1 MLLIHGSFCWTRAFN
16 EEDNN
21 LCFEN
26 CASTFFK
33 KVYEFVNAQVN
44 PCVRP
49 RIGVAS
55 RRVLGHERYFAAHFV
70 LQNIAPPAECAGRQH
85 RFGAC
90 KYVLQAQFSNMFWE
104 LMQIWWLGFAEPLYE
119 EAGAKAPASLNFLLD

>member
-1 MLLIHGSFCWTRAFN
+1 MLLIRGSFCWTRAFN

-26 CASTFFK
+26 CASTFLK
-33 KVYEFVNAQVN
+33 KVYEFVNAQVDAY
-44 PCVRP
+44 VRS

-55 RRVLGHERYFAAHFV
+55 RRVLGHERYFVAHFV

-90 KYVLQAQFSNMFWE
+90 KYILQVQFSNMFWG
-104 LMQIWWLGFAEPLYE
+104 LIHIWWLGFAEPLYG
-119 EAGAKAPASLNFLLD
+119 EAGAQAPASLNFSSD

>member
-1 MLLIHGSFCWTRAFN
+1 MLLSRGSFCWTRAFN
-16 EEDNN
+16 VEDNN

-26 CASTFFK
+26 CASTFLK
-33 KVYEFVNAQVN
+33 KVYEFVNALVDLY
-44 PCVRP
+44 VRP

-90 KYVLQAQFSNMFWE
+90 KYVLHAQFSNMFWR
-104 LMQIWWLGFAEPLYE
+104 LMQIWRLGFAEPLYG
-119 EAGAKAPASLNFLLD
+119 EAGANAPASLNFLLD

>member
-26 CASTFFK
+26 YASTFFK
-33 KVYEFVNAQVN
+33 KVYEFVDVQVN

-55 RRVLGHERYFAAHFV
+55 RRVLGYERYFAAHFV

-90 KYVLQAQFSNMFWE
+90 VHVLHAPFSNMFW
-104 LMQIWWLGFAEPLYE
+104 G
-119 EAGAKAPASLNFLLD
+119 